1 MEGSSGKADD
11 EEPQICTVFSSTPS
25 SQSKTIFDTIAF
37 SVPKKESSVMSP
49 TSPFSEDVP
58 SKATYPFGSQPNTEN
73 TGNSETVV
81 SSTSLFSQTQALPQS
96 SFGIPVESS
105 AVQPPPAMF
114 ESLSMSYMA
123 TGPASCELEE
133 NLPLQM
139 QDVISGLESSSLS
152 SSADPLTGTVAD
164 DSLKGFTQEVES
176 LSLHS
181 QNVATNDTSVPV
193 TETEL
198 EDSPLPTA
206 NSLFADAPEVPFP
219 IGNYNATN
227 VTLHQ
232 HSVGPVPEA
241 GGNSL
246 QSVFDGGMAENL
258 AIPTDAFSSISYS
271 TMDLSYDAWIPIDST
286 RKVLMSVAT
295 AVHAGTYFPEK
306 THMTTPG
313 IIYKEDLVDKVAVN
327 MSRIFGEVEANKR
340 QILTADNVTQ
350 DDNGVRELIKLG
362 CYRSAINLTKRLLT
376 LYGQGPGKI
385 GHFSKHTPHSLQ
397 LWMTRLA
404 LLVRIREFKIAESEL
419 EAFNNFENPDMYYE
433 YYQDAYGQGR
443 RGSMVPFYFRLLA
456 AEIPQYASKS
466 HNESMDRLRKLHLTV
481 QQIITNINEGISEDG
496 SPITLDRERKDSSLD
511 IWKKRE
517 IRILYSLTN
526 AFLLAKDFSNA
537 LKHLSALREKDT
549 ERNAQLTSAIGRLF
563 LQFGDLTTAQTYFKE
578 AAGIRSSNSEL
589 DRVENLV
596 DAALYYIAQGVYT
609 DAFGLL
615 KEALVIQPDN
625 FMITNNMAVCL
636 LYMGRV
642 KESLALMETTVR
654 NNTPQLLQENVILN
668 LSTIYELENS
678 DGFKKNSLLKLISEY
693 KGDGI
698 NLASLKMPNL
708 I

>member
-1 MEGSSGKADD
+1 MEGSSTNNDD

-37 SVPKKESSVMSP
+37 SVPKKENSVMSP
-49 TSPFSEDVP
+49 TSPFPEDEV
-58 SKATYPFGSQPNTEN
+58 PNTLSKDTEN
-73 TGNSETVV
+73 FANSDEPV
-81 SSTSLFSQTQALPQS
+81 SSTAIFGQTQDQQS
-96 SFGIPVESS
+96 VFGIAAS
-105 AVQPPPAMF
+105 ASPELAPPPPAMF

-123 TGPASCELEE
+123 AGPESSELGETLFPKAD
-133 NLPLQM
+133 N
-139 QDVISGLESSSLS
+139 VGTGLESSSLS
-152 SSADPLTGTVAD
+152 SSTDPIPVAVSDDFLKVVSQEIDTISLNSQTV
-164 DSLKGFTQEVES
+164 DSSMVEVEPES
-176 LSLHS
+176 
-181 QNVATNDTSVPV
+181 
-193 TETEL
+193 

-206 NSLFADAPEVPFP
+206 NTLFADAPEVPFP
-219 IGNYNATN
+219 VGNFNATSLSSHQQVVES
-227 VTLHQ
+227 VTGTV
-232 HSVGPVPEA
+232 SI
-241 GGNSL
+241 
-246 QSVFDGGMAENL
+246 FDGGMTMTGNL
-258 AIPTDAFSSISYS
+258 ATPTDAFSTVSYS
-271 TMDLSYDAWIPIDST
+271 AVDIAYDAWIPIESA
-286 RKVLMSVAT
+286 RKVLMGVAT

-306 THMTTPG
+306 SHMTTPG

-327 MSRIFGEVEANKR
+327 MSRIFGEVEASKR
-340 QILTADNVTQ
+340 QILTADSVTQ
-350 DDNGVRELIKLG
+350 DDNGIRELIKLG

-419 EAFNNFENPDMYYE
+419 EAFNNFDNPDMYYE
-433 YYQDAYGQGR
+433 YYQDSYGQGR

-466 HNESMDRLRKLHLTV
+466 HNESMDQLRKLHLTI
-481 QQIITNINEGISEDG
+481 QQIINNINEGISEDG
-496 SPITLDRERKDSSLD
+496 SSITLDRDRQDLSLE

-517 IRILYSLTN
+517 IRVLYSLTN

-537 LKHLSALREKDT
+537 LKHMSTLREKDT
-549 ERNAQLTSAIGRLF
+549 ERNAQLTSAMGRLF

-596 DAALYYIAQGVYT
+596 DAALYYIAQGVYS